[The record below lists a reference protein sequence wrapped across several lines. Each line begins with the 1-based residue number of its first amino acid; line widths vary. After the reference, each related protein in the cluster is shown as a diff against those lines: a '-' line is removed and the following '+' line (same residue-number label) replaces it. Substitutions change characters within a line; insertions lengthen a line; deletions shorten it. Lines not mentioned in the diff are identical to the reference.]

1 MSERTSKT
9 ISRANLAEMSI
20 ESFRKDTR
28 VKLVQQYC
36 IAWVVTIA
44 LSSSLLSQQPVKPT
58 ETRGIGPKTIDFPIE
73 NGSIDGEQ
81 FYQRVVSQLHW
92 TTELTS
98 KLATEIVK
106 SEELLVQTRVPL
118 SSLEIL
124 CNFWPDAFQIVS
136 PKALSPTGQGE
147 GVFRAD
153 MTELEKNWST
163 QKLSLRQWLASRNRM
178 PLYEVCGTTGFNGKA
193 EQKQLVVVLPGLHG
207 GEQSAIEFAKAI
219 HGRTG
224 IAACA
229 FRYPNDAP
237 LSESSEYLFEV
248 LRQWHTQVP
257 TRRIVVVTHSMGG
270 LVARYVIE
278 QMAAKDP
285 KCLGVA
291 QFVAICPPNQ
301 GSIFAEYAGVLE
313 GADFIQRLMQ
323 ASSGRKLLA
332 SVLDGFNEAPK
343 DLVPGS
349 EFLSKL
355 NDGSRHTSVQYS
367 IIAGDAGMIDPGL
380 SQLGS
385 DLLARLAS
393 RAPRTKSL
401 QERADKLLNS
411 AEFQKGSGDGVVTL
425 QSVKLDGVKDIQ
437 VLPVNHLDWS
447 EINSPEGAKIFQAV
461 VERIGITM

>member
-1 MSERTSKT
+1 M
-9 ISRANLAEMSI
+9 
-20 ESFRKDTR
+20 
-28 VKLVQQYC
+28 KLVQHYC
-36 IAWVVTIA
+36 IALIVAVA
-44 LSSSLLSQQPVKPT
+44 LSTSLLRQQSVDPS
-58 ETRGIGPKTIDFPIE
+58 ETRDKSPKTIDFPIE

-92 TTELTS
+92 TTELTN
-98 KLATEIVK
+98 KLAKEIVK
-106 SEELLVQTRVPL
+106 PEELSVQTRVPL
-118 SSLEIL
+118 GSLEIL
-124 CNFWPDAFQIVS
+124 CNLWPGAFQIVS
-136 PKALSPTGQGE
+136 PDVLSPNALPPTGQGE
-147 GVFRAD
+147 GIFRAD

-163 QKLSLRQWLASRNRM
+163 QKLSLRRWLASRNRM
-178 PLYEVCGTTGFNGKA
+178 PLYEVCGACGFNGKA

-207 GEQSAIEFAKAI
+207 GEQSAIGFAKAI
-219 HGRTG
+219 HERTG

-237 LSESSEYLFEV
+237 LAESAEYLFEV
-248 LRQWHTQVP
+248 LRQWNAQVP
-257 TRRIVVVTHSMGG
+257 SRRIVVVTHSMGG
-270 LVARYVIE
+270 LVARYVFE
-278 QMAAKDP
+278 QLAAKDP

-355 NDGSRHTSVQYS
+355 NSGSRHTAIQYS

-393 RAPRTKSL
+393 RAPRTRAL

-447 EINSPEGAKIFQAV
+447 EINSPEGAKILQAV
-461 VERIGITM
+461 VERIGIAM

>member
-1 MSERTSKT
+1 M
-9 ISRANLAEMSI
+9 
-20 ESFRKDTR
+20 
-28 VKLVQQYC
+28 KLVQQYC
-36 IAWVVTIA
+36 VAWVVSMA
-44 LSSSLLSQQPVKPT
+44 LSTGLLSQQSGQPT
-58 ETRGIGPKTIDFPIE
+58 ETRGKGPTSIDFPIE

-98 KLATEIVK
+98 KLATEIIG
-106 SEELLVQTRVPL
+106 SEELSAQTRVPL
-118 SSLEIL
+118 RSLEIL
-124 CNFWPDAFQIVS
+124 CNLWPDAFQIVS
-136 PKALSPTGQGE
+136 PKAATTTGQGE
-147 GVFRAD
+147 GVFRAN

-163 QKLSLRQWLASRNRM
+163 QKLSLRRWLASRNRM
-178 PLYEVCGTTGFNGKA
+178 PLYEVCGTVGFNGRS

-207 GEQSAIEFAKAI
+207 GEQSAIDFAKAI
-219 HGRTG
+219 HERSG

-237 LSESSEYLFEV
+237 LLESAEYFFEV
-248 LRQWHTQVP
+248 LRERHAQVP
-257 TRRIVVVTHSMGG
+257 SRRVVVVTHSMGG
-270 LVARYVIE
+270 LVARYVFE

-349 EFLSKL
+349 DFLNKL
-355 NDGSRHTSVQYS
+355 NSGSRHAAVQYS

-401 QERADKLLNS
+401 QERVDKLLNS
-411 AEFQKGSGDGVVTL
+411 AEFQKGTGDGVVTL
-425 QSVKLDGVKDIQ
+425 QSAKMDGVKDFE

-447 EINSPEGAKIFQAV
+447 ELGSLEGTKILQAV
-461 VERIGITM
+461 LERLEITM